1 MRAIVIIPARY
12 GSTRL
17 PGKPLTLIAG
27 QTMLSRVCAIARAAA
42 RHNGDVDIVVAT
54 DDDRIGA
61 HCEAIGAPWVMTPAS
76 CPSGTDRAL
85 AALRQLPQAYDV
97 VVNLQGDAPLTPP
110 DFIAAMLKAFAAD
123 PAIEVVTPA
132 VRLSWPEL
140 DQLRAQKQKTPFSG
154 TCVVVDRH
162 GKACW
167 FSKQIIPAMRHEAA
181 LRRQGSLSPVLRHV
195 GLYGYT
201 RRMLETYVTL
211 PAGYYEQLEG
221 LEQLRL
227 LEHGYGIRVV
237 DPWAGKPCPAHPFAA
252 MSGVDSLEDVTRA
265 EALIARHGELL
276 ADGSP

>member
-27 QTMLSRVCAIARAAA
+27 QTMLARVCDVARAAA
-42 RHNGDVDIVVAT
+42 RDNGDIDMLVAT

-61 HCEAIGAPWVMTPAS
+61 HCEEIGVPWVMTPAS
-76 CPSGTDRAL
+76 SPSGTDRAL
-85 AALRQLPQAYDV
+85 AALRQRSWAYDV
-97 VVNLQGDAPLTPP
+97 VINLQGDAPLTPP
-110 DFIAAMLKAFAAD
+110 DFITAMLLAFEAD

-132 VRLSWPEL
+132 VRLSWSEL
-140 DQLRAQKQKTPFSG
+140 DQLRAQKVGTPFSG
-154 TCVVVDRH
+154 TCVVVDPNGNAR
-162 GKACW
+162 W
-167 FSKQIIPAMRHEAA
+167 FSKQIIPAMRNEDA
-181 LRRQGSLSPVLRHV
+181 LRRQDGLSPVLRHV

-201 RRMLETYVTL
+201 RKMLETYVTL
-211 PAGYYEQLEG
+211 PAGHYEQLEG

-237 DPWAGKPCPAHPFAA
+237 EVDYRGRAA
-252 MSGVDSLEDVTRA
+252 MSGVDSPTDVARA

>member
-42 RHNGDVDIVVAT
+42 RDSGDIDVLVAT
-54 DDDRIGA
+54 DDARIGA
-61 HCEAIGAPWVMTPAS
+61 HCEAIGTPWVMTPVP

-110 DFIAAMLKAFAAD
+110 DFIAAMLKAFEAD

-181 LRRQGSLSPVLRHV
+181 LRRQSGLSPVLRHV

-237 DPWAGKPCPAHPFAA
+237 EVDYRGRAA

-276 ADGSP
+276 ADGSL